1 MAMIDYSEYD
11 DFRAEIRAKAEE
23 ILGPHAAAIDA
34 DDHIPAEVME
44 AVAQA
49 GWWGAAAPEAY
60 GGLGWDTVR
69 YAIMVEETSRVSG
82 SVGVM
87 LAVQGSLI
95 IYPMLKYGN
104 DEQVKEYMPR
114 FASGEVMGCFG
125 LTEPGAGSDAG
136 NTKTTAVLDGDEWVI
151 NGQKCFITNTKRDWP
166 VLCFATVR
174 TDPGKDK
181 GVHGV
186 SSILVPSDAPG
197 FNYGRKENKMGLRG
211 SDTSE
216 IFFEDCRVPQENLLG
231 GLNEGFKLFMVA
243 LDAGRISIG
252 AMALGLGQAA
262 LDLAVAHAETR
273 VQFGKPIGAQ
283 QAIQWKI
290 AEMATK
296 VRAARFLVY
305 SAAALKDAGVPYTK
319 EAAMA
324 KYYASQ
330 VGREAAYDAIQIHG
344 ALGYDKSYPLERI
357 YRDVKL
363 DEIGE
368 GTSEIQKIVI
378 SRNIMDLR
386 KKKK

>member
-1 MAMIDYSEYD
+1 MLDYIEYE
-11 DFRAEIRAKAEE
+11 DFRAEVKAKVDE
-23 ILGPHAAAIDA
+23 IIAPRAAAIDA
-34 DDHIPAEVME
+34 DDHIPKEVMDG
-44 AVAQA
+44 VAKA
-49 GWWGAAAPEAY
+49 GWWGAVAPEEY

-69 YAIMVEETSRVSG
+69 YAIMVEEASRASG

-87 LAVQGSLI
+87 LAVQGSLVA
-95 IYPMLKYGN
+95 YPLQKYGTE
-104 DEQVKEYMPR
+104 EQLKEYMPK
-114 FASGEVMGCFG
+114 FASGEIMGSFG

-166 VLCFATVR
+166 AVDFATVR
-174 TDPGKDK
+174 TDPDKSK
-181 GVHGV
+181 GVRGV
-186 SSILVPSDAPG
+186 SSIIVPADAPG
-197 FNYGRKENKMGLRG
+197 FDYGRKENKMGLRG

-216 IFFEDCRVPQENLLG
+216 IFFENCRVPKENLLG
-231 GLNEGFKLFMVA
+231 ELNGGFKIFMVA

-262 LDLAVAHAETR
+262 LDLAVKHAENR
-273 VQFGKPIGAQ
+273 VQFGKPIGTK

-296 VRAARFLVY
+296 IRAARFLVY
-305 SAAALKDAGVPYTK
+305 SAAALKDAGHPYTK

-344 ALGYDKSYPLERI
+344 GLGYDKSYPLERI

-378 SRNIMDLR
+378 SRNIMQL

>member
-1 MAMIDYSEYD
+1 MLDYIEYE
-11 DFRAEIRAKAEE
+11 DFRAEVRETAEE
-23 ILGPHAAAIDA
+23 GIGPYAAAIDA
-34 DDHIPAEVME
+34 DDHIPKEVME
-44 AVAQA
+44 AVAKA
-49 GWWGAAAPEAY
+49 GWWGALAPEEY

-69 YAIMVEETSRVSG
+69 YAIMVEEVSRVSG
-82 SVGVM
+82 SVGVL

-95 IYPMLKYGN
+95 TYPFMKYGS
-104 DEQVKEYMPR
+104 EQQIKTYMPK
-114 FASGEVMGCFG
+114 FASGEALGSFG

-166 VLCFATVR
+166 VINIATVR
-174 TDPGKDK
+174 TDPDK
-181 GVHGV
+181 SKRVHGV
-186 SSILVPSDAPG
+186 SCIIVPADAPG

-216 IFFEDCRVPQENLLG
+216 IFFEDCRVPKENLLG
-231 GLNEGFKLFMVA
+231 ELNEGFKIFMVA

-262 LDLAVAHAETR
+262 LELAVKHAETR
-273 VQFGKPIGAQ
+273 VQFGKPIGTKQ
-283 QAIQWKI
+283 GIQWKI

-305 SAAALKDAGVPYTK
+305 SAGALKDADLPYTK

-324 KYYASQ
+324 KYYASE
-330 VGREAAYDAIQIHG
+330 VGREVAYDAIQIHG

-378 SRNIMDLR
+378 GRNILSI
-386 KKKK
+386 KKK

>member
-1 MAMIDYSEYD
+1 MLDYSSYD
-11 DFRAEIRAKAEE
+11 EFREEIRAKADE
-23 ILGPHAAAIDA
+23 IVAPHAAAIDA
-34 DDHIPAEVME
+34 EDHIPDGVMK
-44 AVAQA
+44 AVAQE
-49 GWWGAAAPEAY
+49 GWFGATAPEAY
-60 GGLGWDTVR
+60 GGLAWDTVR
-69 YAIMVEETSRVSG
+69 YSIMVEEVSRASG

-95 IYPMLKYGN
+95 VYPLQKYGTP
-104 DEQVKEYMPR
+104 EQVEHYMPG
-114 FASGEVMGCFG
+114 FASGEVLGSFA

-136 NTKTTAVLDGDEWVI
+136 NTKTTAVLDGEEWVI

-166 VLCFATVR
+166 GICFATVR
-174 TDPGKDK
+174 TDPDPSA
-181 GVHGV
+181 GVRGV
-186 SSILVPSDAPG
+186 SSLVVPAETPG
-197 FNYGRKENKMGLRG
+197 FNYGRKENKMGLHG

-216 IFFEDCRVPQENLLG
+216 IFFEDCRVPKDSVLG
-231 GLNEGFKLFMVA
+231 ELNEGFKLFMVA

-252 AMALGLGQAA
+252 AMAVGLGQAA
-262 LDLAVAHAETR
+262 LDLAIKHAETR
-273 VQFGKPIGAQ
+273 HQFGKPLGVQ

-305 SAAALKDAGVPYTK
+305 SAAARKDAGLPYTT

-324 KYYASQ
+324 KYYAAE
-330 VGREAAYDAIQIHG
+330 VGRLVASDAVQIHG
-344 ALGYDKSYPLERI
+344 GLGYDKSYPLERI

-378 SRNIMDLR
+378 GRNLINLKR
-386 KKKK
+386 KT

>member
-1 MAMIDYSEYD
+1 VLDYIEYE
-11 DFRAEIRAKAEE
+11 DFRAEVRAKVDE
-23 ILGPHAAAIDA
+23 IIAPCAAAVDA
-34 DDHIPAEVME
+34 DDFIPDDVMKAVGELGWFGATAPAE
-44 AVAQA
+44 
-49 GWWGAAAPEAY
+49 Y
-60 GGLGWDTVR
+60 GGLGWDTVL
-69 YAIMVEETSRVSG
+69 YAVLVEEVSRASG

-95 IYPMLKYGN
+95 TYPLQKYGTE
-104 DEQVKEYMPR
+104 EQVNEYAPK
-114 FASGEVMGCFG
+114 FASGELLGSFG

-166 VLCFATVR
+166 GVCFATVR
-174 TDPGKDK
+174 TDPDKAK
-181 GVHGV
+181 GVRGV
-186 SSILVPSDAPG
+186 SSIIVPADAPG

-216 IFFEDCRVPQENLLG
+216 IFFEDCRVPKQNLLG
-231 GLNEGFKLFMVA
+231 GLNEGFKLFMAA

-262 LDLAVAHAETR
+262 LDLAVKHAENR
-273 VQFGKPIGAQ
+273 VQFGKPIGAK

-296 VRAARFLVY
+296 IRAARFLVY
-305 SAAALKDAGVPYTK
+305 SAAALKDAGHPYTK

-330 VGREAAYDAIQIHG
+330 VGREVAYDAIQIHG
-344 ALGYDKSYPLERI
+344 GLGYDKSYPLERI

-378 SRNIMDLR
+378 SRNLLQL
-386 KKKK
+386 KKK

>member
-1 MAMIDYSEYD
+1 MLDYIEYE
-11 DFRAEIRAKAEE
+11 DFRAELKAKVDE
-23 ILGPHAAAIDA
+23 IIAPHAAAIDA
-34 DDHIPAEVME
+34 DDHIPQEVMDG
-44 AVAQA
+44 VAKA
-49 GWWGAAAPEAY
+49 GWWGALAPAEY

-69 YAIMVEETSRVSG
+69 YAIMVEEASRASG

-95 IYPMLKYGN
+95 IYPLLKYGTE
-104 DEQVKEYMPR
+104 EQLKEYMPK
-114 FASGEVMGCFG
+114 FVSGEVMGSFG

-136 NTKTTAVLDGDEWVI
+136 NTKTAAVLEGDEWVI

-166 VLCFATVR
+166 AVNFATVR
-174 TDPGKDK
+174 TDPDKSK
-181 GVHGV
+181 GVRGV
-186 SSILVPSDAPG
+186 SSIIVSADAPG

-216 IFFEDCRVPQENLLG
+216 IFFENCRVPKENLLG
-231 GLNEGFKLFMVA
+231 ELNGGFKIFMVA

-252 AMALGLGQAA
+252 AMALGLGQGA
-262 LDLAVAHAETR
+262 LDLAVKHAENR
-273 VQFGKPIGAQ
+273 VQFGKPIGTK

-296 VRAARFLVY
+296 IRAARFLVY
-305 SAAALKDAGVPYTK
+305 SAAALKDAGHPYTK

-344 ALGYDKSYPLERI
+344 GLGYDKSYPLERI

-378 SRNIMDLR
+378 SRNILQL

>member
-1 MAMIDYSEYD
+1 LDYIEYE
-11 DFRAEIRAKAEE
+11 DFRAEVKAKVDE
-23 ILGPHAAAIDA
+23 IIAPHAAAIDA
-34 DDHIPAEVME
+34 DDHIPKEVMDG
-44 AVAQA
+44 VAKI
-49 GWWGAAAPEAY
+49 GWWGAVAPGEY

-69 YAIMVEETSRVSG
+69 YAIMVEEASRASG

-87 LAVQGSLI
+87 LAVQGSLVA
-95 IYPMLKYGN
+95 YPLQKYGTE
-104 DEQVKEYMPR
+104 EQLKEYMPK
-114 FASGEVMGCFG
+114 FASGEIMGSFG

-136 NTKTTAVLDGDEWVI
+136 NTKTTAALEGDEWVI

-166 VLCFATVR
+166 GVCFATVR
-174 TDPGKDK
+174 TDPDKSK
-181 GVHGV
+181 GVRGV
-186 SSILVPSDAPG
+186 SSIIVPADAPG

-216 IFFEDCRVPQENLLG
+216 IFFENCRVPKENLLG
-231 GLNEGFKLFMVA
+231 ELNGGFKIFMVA

-252 AMALGLGQAA
+252 AMALGLGQGA
-262 LDLAVAHAETR
+262 LDLAIKHAENR
-273 VQFGKPIGAQ
+273 VQFGKPIGTK

-296 VRAARFLVY
+296 IRAARFLVY
-305 SAAALKDAGVPYTK
+305 SAAALKDAGHPYTK

-330 VGREAAYDAIQIHG
+330 VGREVAYDAIQIHG
-344 ALGYDKSYPLERI
+344 GLGYDKSFPLERI

-378 SRNIMDLR
+378 SRDLLQL
-386 KKKK
+386 KKK

>member
-1 MAMIDYSEYD
+1 MLDYIEYE
-11 DFRAEIRAKAEE
+11 DFRAEVRAKAEE
-23 ILGPHAAAIDA
+23 ILAPYAAAIDA
-34 DDHIPAEVME
+34 DDYIPKEVMAAVAKAGWFGATAPAE
-44 AVAQA
+44 
-49 GWWGAAAPEAY
+49 Y

-69 YAIMVEETSRVSG
+69 YAIMVEEASRASG
-82 SVGVM
+82 SVGVL

-95 IYPMLKYGN
+95 IYPLLKYGN
-104 DEQVKEYMPR
+104 DEQIKEYMPKL
-114 FASGEVMGCFG
+114 ASCEFLGSFG
-125 LTEPGAGSDAG
+125 LTEPSAGSDAA
-136 NTKTTAVLDGDEWVI
+136 NTKTTAVLEGDEWVI

-166 VLCFATVR
+166 VVNFATVR
-174 TDPGKDK
+174 TDPDK
-181 GVHGV
+181 SKRAHGV
-186 SSILVPSDAPG
+186 SSIIVPADTPG

-216 IFFEDCRVPQENLLG
+216 IFFEDCRVPKENLFG
-231 GLNEGFKLFMVA
+231 GLNEGFKVFMVA

-262 LDLAVAHAETR
+262 LELAIKHAETR
-273 VQFGKPIGAQ
+273 VQFGKPIGTK

-305 SAAALKDAGVPYTK
+305 SAGALKDADLPYTK

-330 VGREAAYDAIQIHG
+330 VGREVAYDAIQIHG

-368 GTSEIQKIVI
+368 GTSEIQKVVI
-378 SRNIMDLR
+378 GRNILQL
-386 KKKK
+386 KKK

>member
-1 MAMIDYSEYD
+1 MLDYSTYD
-11 DFRAEIRAKAEE
+11 DFRAEVRAKADEAVA
-23 ILGPHAAAIDA
+23 PHAAAVDA
-34 DDHIPAEVME
+34 EDHIPDDVMKN
-44 AVAQA
+44 VARE
-49 GWWGAAAPEAY
+49 GWFGATVPAAY
-60 GGLGWDTVR
+60 GGLEWDTVR
-69 YAIMVEETSRVSG
+69 YALMVEEVSRASG

-95 IYPMLKYGN
+95 AYTMLKYGS
-104 DEQVKEYMPR
+104 DEQKKEYLPR
-114 FASGEVMGCFG
+114 FASGELLGSFG
-125 LTEPGAGSDAG
+125 LTEPNAGSDAG
-136 NTKTTAVLDGDEWVI
+136 NTKTTAVLDGDEWAI

-166 VLCFATVR
+166 CVCLATVR
-174 TDPGKDK
+174 TDPDKSK

-186 SSILVPSDAPG
+186 SSIIVPADAPG

-216 IFFEDCRVPQENLLG
+216 IFFEDCRVPKENLLG
-231 GLNEGFKLFMVA
+231 EFNGGFKVFMVA

-252 AMALGLGQAA
+252 AMAVGLAQAA
-262 LDLAVAHAETR
+262 LDLAVRHAETR

-305 SAAALKDAGVPYTK
+305 SAAARKDAGLPYTT

-324 KYYASQ
+324 KFYAAQ
-330 VGREAAYDAIQIHG
+330 VGREVASDAIQVHG
-344 ALGYDKSYPLERI
+344 GRGYDKAYPLERI

-368 GTSEIQKIVI
+368 GTSEIQKVVI
-378 SRNIMDLR
+378 SRNLIQLKR
-386 KKKK
+386 K

>member
-1 MAMIDYSEYD
+1 MIDYSEYD

-23 ILGPHAAAIDA
+23 ILGPYAAAIDA

-49 GWWGAAAPEAY
+49 GWWGAAAPEEY

-95 IYPMLKYGN
+95 NYPMLKYGN
-104 DEQVKEYMPR
+104 DEQIREYMPR

-136 NTKTTAVLDGDEWVI
+136 NTKTTAVPDGDEWVI

-174 TDPGKDK
+174 TDPDK
-181 GVHGV
+181 GKGVYGV

-216 IFFEDCRVPQENLLG
+216 IFFEDCRVPKENLLG

-252 AMALGLGQAA
+252 AMAVGLGQAA
-262 LDLAVAHAETR
+262 LDLAVEHAETR

-330 VGREAAYDAIQIHG
+330 VGREVAYDAIQIHG

-378 SRNIMDLR
+378 SRNIMDL
-386 KKKK
+386 KKKKK

>member
-1 MAMIDYSEYD
+1 MLDYIEYE
-11 DFRAEIRAKAEE
+11 DFRAEVKAKVDE
-23 ILGPHAAAIDA
+23 IVAPHAAAIDA
-34 DDHIPAEVME
+34 DDHIPDEVMKAIGE
-44 AVAQA
+44 V
-49 GWWGAAAPEAY
+49 GWFGALAPAEY

-69 YAIMVEETSRVSG
+69 YAIMVEEVSRASG
-82 SVGVM
+82 SAGVM
-87 LAVQGSLI
+87 LAVQGSLVT
-95 IYPMLKYGN
+95 YPLQKYGTE
-104 DEQVKEYMPR
+104 EQIKEYMPK
-114 FASGEVMGCFG
+114 FASGEVMGSFG

-166 VLCFATVR
+166 VVCFATVR
-174 TDPGKDK
+174 TDPDKSK
-181 GVHGV
+181 GVYGV
-186 SSILVPSDAPG
+186 SSIIVPVDAPG

-216 IFFEDCRVPQENLLG
+216 IFFEDCRVPQKNLLG
-231 GLNEGFKLFMVA
+231 EVNEGFKIFMVA

-252 AMALGLGQAA
+252 AMALGLGQGAF
-262 LDLAVAHAETR
+262 DLAVKHAENR
-273 VQFGKPIGAQ
+273 VQFGKPIGTK

-305 SAAALKDAGVPYTK
+305 SAAALKDAGLPYTK

-330 VGREAAYDAIQIHG
+330 VGREAAYDAIQVHG

-378 SRNIMDLR
+378 SRNILQL

>member
-1 MAMIDYSEYD
+1 MLDYIEYE
-11 DFRAEIRAKAEE
+11 DFRAEVRAKAEE
-23 ILGPHAAAIDA
+23 ILSPHAAAIDA
-34 DDHIPAEVME
+34 DDHIPKEVMD
-44 AVAQA
+44 AVAEA
-49 GWWGAAAPEAY
+49 GWWGALAPPEY
-60 GGLGWDTVR
+60 GGLGWDTVK
-69 YAIMVEETSRVSG
+69 YALMVEEASRASG

-95 IYPMLKYGN
+95 IYPLQKYGT
-104 DEQVKEYMPR
+104 DEQIKEYMPK
-114 FASGEVMGCFG
+114 FAAGEVMGSFG

-166 VLCFATVR
+166 ALNFATVR
-174 TDPGKDK
+174 TDPDKAK

-186 SSILVPSDAPG
+186 SSLIVAADAPG

-216 IFFEDCRVPQENLLG
+216 IFFEDCRVPKENLLG
-231 GLNEGFKLFMVA
+231 ELNGGFKIFMVA

-252 AMALGLGQAA
+252 AMAVGLGQAA
-262 LDLAVAHAETR
+262 LDLAVKHAETR
-273 VQFGKPIGAQ
+273 VQFGKPIGTK
-283 QAIQWKI
+283 QAVQWKI

-296 VRAARFLVY
+296 IRAARFLVY
-305 SAAALKDAGVPYTK
+305 SAAALKDAGHPYTK

-330 VGREAAYDAIQIHG
+330 VGREVAYDAVQIHG

-378 SRNIMDLR
+378 SRNIIRL
-386 KKKK
+386 KKK

>member
-1 MAMIDYSEYD
+1 MLDYIEYE
-11 DFRAEIRAKAEE
+11 DFRAEVRAKVDE
-23 ILGPHAAAIDA
+23 IVAPHAAAVDA
-34 DDHIPAEVME
+34 DDHIPNDVMKAVGELGWFGATAPAE
-44 AVAQA
+44 
-49 GWWGAAAPEAY
+49 Y

-69 YAIMVEETSRVSG
+69 YAVLVEEVSRASG
-82 SVGVM
+82 SVGVL

-95 IYPMLKYGN
+95 TYPLQKYGTE
-104 DEQVKEYMPR
+104 EQINEYMPK
-114 FASGEVMGCFG
+114 FASGELLGSFG

-166 VLCFATVR
+166 CVCFATVR
-174 TDPGKDK
+174 TDPDKSK
-181 GVHGV
+181 GVRGV
-186 SSILVPSDAPG
+186 SSIIVPPDAPG

-216 IFFEDCRVPQENLLG
+216 IFFENCRVPKQNLLG
-231 GLNEGFKLFMVA
+231 ELNEGFKLFMVA

-262 LDLAVAHAETR
+262 LDLAVKHAETR
-273 VQFGKPIGAQ
+273 VQFGKPIGTK

-296 VRAARFLVY
+296 IRAARFLVY
-305 SAAALKDAGVPYTK
+305 SAGALKDADLPYTT

-324 KYYASQ
+324 KYYAAQ
-330 VGREAAYDAIQIHG
+330 VGREVAYDAIQVHG
-344 ALGYDKSYPLERI
+344 GLGYDKSYPLERI

-378 SRNIMDLR
+378 SRNILQL
-386 KKKK
+386 KKK

>member
-1 MAMIDYSEYD
+1 MLDYIEYE
-11 DFRAEIRAKAEE
+11 DFRAEVRAKAGEVVA
-23 ILGPHAAAIDA
+23 PYAAAIDA
-34 DDHIPAEVME
+34 DDHIPDEVMKE
-44 AVAQA
+44 VAKA
-49 GWWGAAAPEAY
+49 GWFGATAPAEY

-69 YAIMVEETSRVSG
+69 YVIMVEEVSRASG

-95 IYPMLKYGN
+95 IFPLLEYGN
-104 DEQVKEYMPR
+104 DAQIKTYLPKL
-114 FASGEVMGCFG
+114 ASGELVGSFG
-125 LTEPGAGSDAG
+125 LTEPSAGSDAG
-136 NTKTTAVLDGDEWVI
+136 NTKTAAALDGDEWVI

-166 VLCFATVR
+166 VVCVVTVR
-174 TDPGKDK
+174 TDPDK
-181 GVHGV
+181 SKGARGV
-186 SSILVPSDAPG
+186 SSIIVPADAPG

-216 IFFEDCRVPQENLLG
+216 IFFEDCRVPKGNLLG
-231 GLNEGFKLFMVA
+231 EVNGGFKIFMVA

-252 AMALGLGQAA
+252 AMAVGLGQAA
-262 LDLAVAHAETR
+262 LELAIKHAETR
-273 VQFGKPIGAQ
+273 VQFGKPIGTK

-305 SAAALKDAGVPYTK
+305 SAGALKDAGHPYTK

-330 VGREAAYDAIQIHG
+330 VGREVAYDAVQIHG

-368 GTSEIQKIVI
+368 GTSEIQKVVI
-378 SRNIMDLR
+378 SRDILQI
-386 KKKK
+386 KKK

>member
-1 MAMIDYSEYD
+1 MLDYIEYE
-11 DFRAEIRAKAEE
+11 DFRAELKAKVDE
-23 ILGPHAAAIDA
+23 IIAPHAAAIDA
-34 DDHIPAEVME
+34 DDHIPQEVMD
-44 AVAQA
+44 AVAKA
-49 GWWGAAAPEAY
+49 GWWGALAPAEY

-69 YAIMVEETSRVSG
+69 YAIMVEEASRASG

-95 IYPMLKYGN
+95 IYPLLKYGTE
-104 DEQVKEYMPR
+104 EQLKEYMPR
-114 FASGEVMGCFG
+114 FVSGEVMGSFG

-136 NTKTTAVLDGDEWVI
+136 NTKTAAVLEGDEWVI

-166 VLCFATVR
+166 AVNFATVR
-174 TDPGKDK
+174 TDPDKSK
-181 GVHGV
+181 GVRGV
-186 SSILVPSDAPG
+186 SSIIVSADAPG

-216 IFFEDCRVPQENLLG
+216 IFFENCRVPKENLLG
-231 GLNEGFKLFMVA
+231 ELNGGFKIFMVA

-252 AMALGLGQAA
+252 AMALGLGQGA
-262 LDLAVAHAETR
+262 LDLAVKHAENR
-273 VQFGKPIGAQ
+273 VQFGKPIGTK

-296 VRAARFLVY
+296 IRAARFLVY
-305 SAAALKDAGVPYTK
+305 SAAALKDAGHPYTK

-344 ALGYDKSYPLERI
+344 GLGYDKSYPLERI

-378 SRNIMDLR
+378 SRNILQL

>member
-1 MAMIDYSEYD
+1 VLDYIAYE
-11 DFRAEIRAKAEE
+11 DFRAEVRAKIDE
-23 ILGPHAAAIDA
+23 IIAPYAAAVDA
-34 DDHIPAEVME
+34 DDHIPDGVMKAVGELGWFGATAPAE
-44 AVAQA
+44 
-49 GWWGAAAPEAY
+49 Y

-69 YAIMVEETSRVSG
+69 YAVMVEEVSRASG

-95 IYPMLKYGN
+95 TYPLQKYGTEKQIN
-104 DEQVKEYMPR
+104 EYMPK
-114 FASGEVMGCFG
+114 FASGELLGSFG

-166 VLCFATVR
+166 GVCFATVR
-174 TDPGKDK
+174 TDPDKSK
-181 GVHGV
+181 GVRGV
-186 SSILVPSDAPG
+186 SSVIVPADAPG

-216 IFFEDCRVPQENLLG
+216 IFFEDCRVPKQNLLG
-231 GLNEGFKLFMVA
+231 ELNEGFKLFMVA

-252 AMALGLGQAA
+252 AMAVGLGQAA
-262 LDLAVAHAETR
+262 LDLAIKHAETR
-273 VQFGKPIGAQ
+273 VQFGKPIGTK
-283 QAIQWKI
+283 QAIQFKI

-305 SAAALKDAGVPYTK
+305 SAGALKDADLPYTK

-330 VGREAAYDAIQIHG
+330 VGREVAYDAVQIHG
-344 ALGYDKSYPLERI
+344 GLGYDKSYPLERI

-363 DEIGE
+363 GEIGE

-378 SRNIMDLR
+378 SRNLLQLT
-386 KKKK
+386 KK

>member
-1 MAMIDYSEYD
+1 MLDYIEYE
-11 DFRAEIRAKAEE
+11 DFRAEVKAKVDE
-23 ILGPHAAAIDA
+23 IIAPRAAAIDA
-34 DDHIPAEVME
+34 DDHIPKEVMDG
-44 AVAQA
+44 VAKA
-49 GWWGAAAPEAY
+49 GWWGAVAPEEY

-69 YAIMVEETSRVSG
+69 YAIMVEEASRASG

-87 LAVQGSLI
+87 LAVQGSLVA
-95 IYPMLKYGN
+95 YPLQKYGTE
-104 DEQVKEYMPR
+104 EQLKEYMPK
-114 FASGEVMGCFG
+114 FASGEIMGSFG

-166 VLCFATVR
+166 AVDFATVR
-174 TDPGKDK
+174 TDPDKSK
-181 GVHGV
+181 GVYGV
-186 SSILVPSDAPG
+186 SSIIVPADAPG

-216 IFFEDCRVPQENLLG
+216 IFFENCRVPKENLLG
-231 GLNEGFKLFMVA
+231 ELNGGFKIFMVA

-262 LDLAVAHAETR
+262 LDLAVKHAENR
-273 VQFGKPIGAQ
+273 VQFGKPIGTK

-296 VRAARFLVY
+296 IRAARFLVY
-305 SAAALKDAGVPYTK
+305 SAAALKDAGHPYTK

-330 VGREAAYDAIQIHG
+330 VGREAAYDAVQIHG
-344 ALGYDKSYPLERI
+344 GLGYDKSYPLERI

-378 SRNIMDLR
+378 SRNIMQL

>member
-1 MAMIDYSEYD
+1 MLDYIEYE
-11 DFRAEIRAKAEE
+11 DFRAEVRAKADE
-23 ILGPHAAAIDA
+23 IVAPCAAAIDA
-34 DDHIPAEVME
+34 DDVIPDKVMKDVGETGWFGATAPAE
-44 AVAQA
+44 
-49 GWWGAAAPEAY
+49 Y

-69 YAIMVEETSRVSG
+69 YVIMVEEVSRASG

-87 LAVQGSLI
+87 LAVQGSLV
-95 IYPMLKYGN
+95 IYPFLEYGSEEQIEKYLPG
-104 DEQVKEYMPR
+104 
-114 FASGEVMGCFG
+114 FASGETVGAFG
-125 LTEPGAGSDAG
+125 LTEPAAGSDAG
-136 NTKTTAVLDGDEWVI
+136 NTQTTAVLDGDEWVI

-166 VLCFATVR
+166 VVCIVTVR
-174 TDPGKDK
+174 TDPDK
-181 GVHGV
+181 SKGARGV
-186 SSILVPSDAPG
+186 SSIIVPADAPG

-216 IFFEDCRVPQENLLG
+216 IFFEDCRVPKDNLLG

-243 LDAGRISIG
+243 LDAGRVSIG
-252 AMALGLGQAA
+252 AMAVGLGQAA
-262 LDLAVAHAETR
+262 LELAIKHAETR
-273 VQFGKPIGAQ
+273 VQFGKPIGTK

-305 SAAALKDAGVPYTK
+305 SAAALKDAGHPYTK

-324 KYYASQ
+324 KYYAGQ
-330 VGREAAYDAIQIHG
+330 VGREVAYDAIQIHG

-368 GTSEIQKIVI
+368 GTSEIQKLVI
-378 SRNIMDLR
+378 SRNILQL
-386 KKKK
+386 KKK

>member
-1 MAMIDYSEYD
+1 MLDYIEYE
-11 DFRAEIRAKAEE
+11 DFRAELKAKVDE
-23 ILGPHAAAIDA
+23 IIAPHAAAIDA
-34 DDHIPAEVME
+34 DDHIPNEVMD
-44 AVAQA
+44 AVAKT
-49 GWWGAAAPEAY
+49 GWWGALAPAEY

-69 YAIMVEETSRVSG
+69 YAIMVEEASRASG

-95 IYPMLKYGN
+95 IYPLLKYGTE
-104 DEQVKEYMPR
+104 EQLKEYMPR
-114 FASGEVMGCFG
+114 FVSGEVMGSFG

-136 NTKTTAVLDGDEWVI
+136 NTKTAAVLEGDEWVI

-166 VLCFATVR
+166 AVNFATVR
-174 TDPGKDK
+174 TDPDKSK
-181 GVHGV
+181 GVRGV
-186 SSILVPSDAPG
+186 SSIIVSADAPG

-216 IFFEDCRVPQENLLG
+216 IFFENCRVPKENLLG
-231 GLNEGFKLFMVA
+231 ELNGGFKIFMVA

-252 AMALGLGQAA
+252 AMALGLGQGA
-262 LDLAVAHAETR
+262 LDLAIKHAENR
-273 VQFGKPIGAQ
+273 VQFGKPIGTK

-296 VRAARFLVY
+296 IRAARFLVY
-305 SAAALKDAGVPYTK
+305 SAAALKDAGHPYTK

-344 ALGYDKSYPLERI
+344 GLGYDKSYPLERI

-378 SRNIMDLR
+378 SRNILQL

>member
-1 MAMIDYSEYD
+1 MLDYIEYE
-11 DFRAEIRAKAEE
+11 DFRAGVRAKAEE
-23 ILGPHAAAIDA
+23 IVAPYAAAIDA
-34 DDHIPAEVME
+34 DDHIPDDVMKAVGKTGWFGATAPAE
-44 AVAQA
+44 
-49 GWWGAAAPEAY
+49 Y

-69 YAIMVEETSRVSG
+69 YVIMVEEASRASG

-95 IYPMLKYGN
+95 IYPLLKYGN
-104 DEQVKEYMPR
+104 DEQLRTYLPK
-114 FASGEVMGCFG
+114 FASGELVGSFG

-136 NTKTTAVLDGDEWVI
+136 NTQTAAALDGDEWVI

-166 VLCFATVR
+166 VVCFATVR
-174 TDPGKDK
+174 TDPDKSK
-181 GVHGV
+181 GVRGV
-186 SSILVPSDAPG
+186 SSIIVPADAPG

-216 IFFEDCRVPQENLLG
+216 IFFENCRVPKENLLG
-231 GLNEGFKLFMVA
+231 ELNEGFKLFMVA

-252 AMALGLGQAA
+252 AMAVGLGQAA
-262 LDLAVAHAETR
+262 LELAIKHAETR

-305 SAAALKDAGVPYTK
+305 SAAALKDAGKPYTT

-330 VGREAAYDAIQIHG
+330 IGREVAYDAIQVHG

-378 SRNIMDLR
+378 SRNILQL
-386 KKKK
+386 KKK

>member
-1 MAMIDYSEYD
+1 VLDYIEYE
-11 DFRAEIRAKAEE
+11 DFRAEVKAKVDE
-23 ILGPHAAAIDA
+23 IIAPHAAAIDA
-34 DDHIPAEVME
+34 DDHIPKEVMDG
-44 AVAQA
+44 VANI
-49 GWWGAAAPEAY
+49 GWWGAVAPGEY

-69 YAIMVEETSRVSG
+69 YAIMVEEASRASG

-87 LAVQGSLI
+87 LAVQGSLVA
-95 IYPMLKYGN
+95 YPLQKYGTE
-104 DEQVKEYMPR
+104 EQLKEYMPK
-114 FASGEVMGCFG
+114 FASGEIMGSFG

-136 NTKTTAVLDGDEWVI
+136 NTKTTAALEGDEWVI

-166 VLCFATVR
+166 GVCFATVR
-174 TDPGKDK
+174 TDPDKSK
-181 GVHGV
+181 GVRGV
-186 SSILVPSDAPG
+186 SSIIVPADAPG

-216 IFFEDCRVPQENLLG
+216 IFFENCRVPKENLLG
-231 GLNEGFKLFMVA
+231 ELNGGFKIFMVA

-252 AMALGLGQAA
+252 AMALGLGQGA
-262 LDLAVAHAETR
+262 LDLAIKHAENR
-273 VQFGKPIGAQ
+273 VQFGKPIGTK

-296 VRAARFLVY
+296 IRAARFLVY
-305 SAAALKDAGVPYTK
+305 SAAALKDAGHPYTK

-330 VGREAAYDAIQIHG
+330 VGREVAYDAIQIHG
-344 ALGYDKSYPLERI
+344 GLGYDKSFPLERI

-378 SRNIMDLR
+378 SRDLLQL
-386 KKKK
+386 KKK

>member
-1 MAMIDYSEYD
+1 MLDYIEYE
-11 DFRAEIRAKAEE
+11 DFRAEVRAKAGE
-23 ILGPHAAAIDA
+23 IVAPYAAAIDA
-34 DDHIPAEVME
+34 DDHIPDEVMKE
-44 AVAQA
+44 VGKA
-49 GWWGAAAPEAY
+49 GWFGATAPAEY

-69 YAIMVEETSRVSG
+69 YAIMVEEVSRASG
-82 SVGVM
+82 SAGVM

-95 IYPMLKYGN
+95 IYPFLKYGN
-104 DEQVKEYMPR
+104 EAQVKEYLPK
-114 FASGEVMGCFG
+114 FASGETVGAFG
-125 LTEPGAGSDAG
+125 LTEPAAGSDAG

-166 VLCFATVR
+166 VVCIATIR
-174 TDPGKDK
+174 TDPDRSK
-181 GVHGV
+181 GARGV
-186 SSILVPSDAPG
+186 SSIIVPADAPG

-216 IFFEDCRVPQENLLG
+216 IFFEDCRVPKENLLG

-262 LDLAVAHAETR
+262 LELAIKHAETR
-273 VQFGKPIGAQ
+273 VQFGKPIGTK

-305 SAAALKDAGVPYTK
+305 SAAALKDAGHPYTK

-344 ALGYDKSYPLERI
+344 GLGYDKSYPLERI

-368 GTSEIQKIVI
+368 GTSEIQKVVI
-378 SRNIMDLR
+378 SRDILQL
-386 KKKK
+386 KKK

>member
-1 MAMIDYSEYD
+1 MLDYIEYE
-11 DFRAEIRAKAEE
+11 DFRAEIKAKVDEVIA
-23 ILGPHAAAIDA
+23 PHAAAIDA
-34 DDHIPAEVME
+34 DDHIPNEVMDG
-44 AVAQA
+44 VAKA
-49 GWWGAAAPEAY
+49 GWWGALAPEEY

-69 YAIMVEETSRVSG
+69 YAIMVEEASRASG

-87 LAVQGSLI
+87 LAVQGSLV
-95 IYPMLKYGN
+95 IYPMLKYGT
-104 DEQVKEYMPR
+104 DEQKKEYIPR
-114 FASGEVMGCFG
+114 FASGEIMGSFG

-136 NTKTTAVLDGDEWVI
+136 NTKTTAVLEGDEWVI

-166 VLCFATVR
+166 VVNFATVR
-174 TDPGKDK
+174 TDPDKAK

-186 SSILVPSDAPG
+186 SSIIVSGDAPG

-216 IFFEDCRVPQENLLG
+216 IFFENCRVPKENLLG
-231 GLNEGFKLFMVA
+231 EFNGGFKIFMVA

-252 AMALGLGQAA
+252 AMALGLGQGA
-262 LDLAVAHAETR
+262 LDLAITHAENR
-273 VQFGKPIGAQ
+273 VQFGKPIGTK

-305 SAAALKDAGVPYTK
+305 SAAALKDAGLPYSK

-330 VGREAAYDAIQIHG
+330 VGREVAYDAIQIHG
-344 ALGYDKSYPLERI
+344 GLGYDKSYPLERI

-368 GTSEIQKIVI
+368 GTSEVQKIVI
-378 SRNIMDLR
+378 SRNILQL

>member
-1 MAMIDYSEYD
+1 MLDYIAYE
-11 DFRAEIRAKAEE
+11 DFRAEVRAKAEE
-23 ILGPHAAAIDA
+23 ILAPYAAAIDA
-34 DDHIPAEVME
+34 DDHIPKEVMDKIGE
-44 AVAQA
+44 AGWFGAVAPA
-49 GWWGAAAPEAY
+49 EY

-69 YAIMVEETSRVSG
+69 YAIMVEEVSRASG

-87 LAVQGSLI
+87 LAVQGSLVT
-95 IYPMLKYGN
+95 YPLQKYGTK
-104 DEQVKEYMPR
+104 EQIKEYMPG
-114 FASGEVMGCFG
+114 FASGELMGSFG

-166 VLCFATVR
+166 VVNFATVR
-174 TDPGKDK
+174 TDSDKSK
-181 GVHGV
+181 GVYGV
-186 SSILVPSDAPG
+186 SSIIVPADAPG

-216 IFFEDCRVPQENLLG
+216 IFFEDCRVPKENLLG
-231 GLNEGFKLFMVA
+231 ELNEGFKLFMVA

-262 LDLAVAHAETR
+262 LELAVKHAETR
-273 VQFGKPIGAQ
+273 VQFGKPIGTK

-296 VRAARFLVY
+296 IRAARFLVY
-305 SAAALKDAGVPYTK
+305 SAGALKDADLPYTT

-324 KYYASQ
+324 KYYASE
-330 VGREAAYDAIQIHG
+330 VGREVAYDAIQIHG
-344 ALGYDKSYPLERI
+344 GLGYDKSYPLERI

-363 DEIGE
+363 AEIGE
-368 GTSEIQKIVI
+368 GTSEIQKLVI
-378 SRNIMDLR
+378 SRNILNI
-386 KKKK
+386 KKKKKK

>member
-1 MAMIDYSEYD
+1 MLDYIEYE
-11 DFRAEIRAKAEE
+11 DFRAGLRAKAEE

-34 DDHIPAEVME
+34 ADHVPKEVMD
-44 AVAQA
+44 AVARA
-49 GWWGAAAPEAY
+49 GWWGALAPVEY

-69 YAIMVEETSRVSG
+69 YAIMVEEASRVSG

-95 IYPMLKYGN
+95 TYPLLKYGN
-104 DEQVKEYMPR
+104 EEQIKEYMPR
-114 FASGEVMGCFG
+114 FASGEVMGSFG

-136 NTKTTAVLDGDEWVI
+136 NTKTTATLDGDEWVI

-166 VLCFATVR
+166 VVNFATVR
-174 TDPGKDK
+174 TDPDKAK

-186 SSILVPSDAPG
+186 SSIIVPGDAPG

-216 IFFEDCRVPQENLLG
+216 IFFESCRVPKENLLG
-231 GLNEGFKLFMVA
+231 ELNGGFKIFMVA

-252 AMALGLGQAA
+252 AMAVGLGQAA
-262 LDLAVAHAETR
+262 LDLAVKHAETR
-273 VQFGKPIGAQ
+273 VQFGKPIGTK
-283 QAIQWKI
+283 QAIQWKV

-305 SAAALKDAGVPYTK
+305 SAAALKDAGFPYTK

-330 VGREAAYDAIQIHG
+330 VGREAAYDAIQVHG
-344 ALGYDKSYPLERI
+344 GLGYDKSYPLERI

-378 SRNIMDLR
+378 GRNVLQL
-386 KKKK
+386 KKS

>member
-1 MAMIDYSEYD
+1 
-11 DFRAEIRAKAEE
+11 
-23 ILGPHAAAIDA
+23 
-34 DDHIPAEVME
+34 
-44 AVAQA
+44 
-49 GWWGAAAPEAY
+49 
-60 GGLGWDTVR
+60 
-69 YAIMVEETSRVSG
+69 MVEEASRASG

-87 LAVQGSLI
+87 LAVQGSLVA
-95 IYPMLKYGN
+95 YPLQKYGTE
-104 DEQVKEYMPR
+104 EQLKEYMPK
-114 FASGEVMGCFG
+114 FASGEIMGSFG

-136 NTKTTAVLDGDEWVI
+136 NTKTTAALEGDEWVI

-166 VLCFATVR
+166 GVCFATVR
-174 TDPGKDK
+174 TDPDKSK
-181 GVHGV
+181 GVRGV
-186 SSILVPSDAPG
+186 SSIIVPADAPG

-216 IFFEDCRVPQENLLG
+216 IFFENCRVPKENLLG
-231 GLNEGFKLFMVA
+231 ELNGGFKIFMVA

-252 AMALGLGQAA
+252 AMALGLGQGA
-262 LDLAVAHAETR
+262 LDLAIKHAENR
-273 VQFGKPIGAQ
+273 VQFGKPIGTK

-296 VRAARFLVY
+296 IRAARFLVY
-305 SAAALKDAGVPYTK
+305 SAAALKDAGHPYTK

-330 VGREAAYDAIQIHG
+330 VGREVAYDAIQIHG
-344 ALGYDKSYPLERI
+344 GLGYDKSFPLERI

-378 SRNIMDLR
+378 SRDLLQL
-386 KKKK
+386 KKK

>member
-1 MAMIDYSEYD
+1 MLDYIEYE
-11 DFRAEIRAKAEE
+11 DFRAELKAKVDE
-23 ILGPHAAAIDA
+23 IIAPHAAAIDA
-34 DDHIPAEVME
+34 DDHIPNEVMD
-44 AVAQA
+44 AVAKT
-49 GWWGAAAPEAY
+49 GWWGALAPAEY

-69 YAIMVEETSRVSG
+69 YAIMVEEASRASG

-95 IYPMLKYGN
+95 IYPLLKYGTE
-104 DEQVKEYMPR
+104 EQLKEYMPR
-114 FASGEVMGCFG
+114 FVSGEVMGSFG

-136 NTKTTAVLDGDEWVI
+136 NTKTAAVLEGDEWVI

-166 VLCFATVR
+166 AVNFATVR
-174 TDPGKDK
+174 TDPDKSK
-181 GVHGV
+181 GVRGV
-186 SSILVPSDAPG
+186 SSIIVSADAPG

-216 IFFEDCRVPQENLLG
+216 IFFENCRVPKENLLG
-231 GLNEGFKLFMVA
+231 ELNGGFKIFMVA

-252 AMALGLGQAA
+252 AMALGLGQGA
-262 LDLAVAHAETR
+262 LDLAVKHAENR
-273 VQFGKPIGAQ
+273 VQFGKPIGTK

-296 VRAARFLVY
+296 IRAARFLVY
-305 SAAALKDAGVPYTK
+305 SAAALKDAGLPYTK

-330 VGREAAYDAIQIHG
+330 VGRETAYDAVQIHG

-378 SRNIMDLR
+378 SRNILQL

>member
-1 MAMIDYSEYD
+1 MLDYIEYE
-11 DFRAEIRAKAEE
+11 DFRAELKAKVDE
-23 ILGPHAAAIDA
+23 IIAPHAAAIDA
-34 DDHIPAEVME
+34 DDHIPNEVMD
-44 AVAQA
+44 AVAKT
-49 GWWGAAAPEAY
+49 GWWGALAPAEY

-69 YAIMVEETSRVSG
+69 YAIMVEEASRASG

-87 LAVQGSLI
+87 LAVQGSLVA
-95 IYPMLKYGN
+95 YPLQKYGTE
-104 DEQVKEYMPR
+104 EQLKEYMPR
-114 FASGEVMGCFG
+114 FASGEIMGSFG

-136 NTKTTAVLDGDEWVI
+136 NTKTTAVLEGDEWVI

-166 VLCFATVR
+166 GVCFATVR
-174 TDPGKDK
+174 TDPDKSK

-186 SSILVPSDAPG
+186 SSIIVSADAPG

-216 IFFEDCRVPQENLLG
+216 IFFENCRVPKENLLG
-231 GLNEGFKLFMVA
+231 ELNGGFKIFMVA

-252 AMALGLGQAA
+252 AMALGLGQGA
-262 LDLAVAHAETR
+262 LDLAVKHAENR
-273 VQFGKPIGAQ
+273 VQFGKPIGTK

-296 VRAARFLVY
+296 IRAARFLVY
-305 SAAALKDAGVPYTK
+305 SAAALKDAGHPYTK

-344 ALGYDKSYPLERI
+344 GLGYDKSYPLERI

-378 SRNIMDLR
+378 SRNLLQL
-386 KKKK
+386 KKK

>member
-1 MAMIDYSEYD
+1 MLDYIEYE
-11 DFRAEIRAKAEE
+11 DFRAELRAKAEE
-23 ILGPHAAAIDA
+23 ILSPHAAAIDA
-34 DDHIPAEVME
+34 DDHIPKEVMD
-44 AVAQA
+44 AVAEA
-49 GWWGAAAPEAY
+49 GWWGALAPAEY

-69 YAIMVEETSRVSG
+69 YAIMVEEASRASG
-82 SVGVM
+82 SLGVM

-95 IYPMLKYGN
+95 TYPLMKYGS
-104 DEQVKEYMPR
+104 DEQIKEYMPK
-114 FASGEVMGCFG
+114 FAAGEVMGSFG
-125 LTEPGAGSDAG
+125 LTEPSAGSDAG

-166 VLCFATVR
+166 TVNFATVR
-174 TDPGKDK
+174 TDPDK
-181 GVHGV
+181 SKGAHGV
-186 SSILVPSDAPG
+186 SSLIVPADAPG
-197 FNYGRKENKMGLRG
+197 FDYGRKENKMGLRG

-216 IFFEDCRVPQENLLG
+216 IFFEDCRVPKENLLG
-231 GLNEGFKLFMVA
+231 ELNGGFKIFMVA

-252 AMALGLGQAA
+252 AMAVGLAQAA
-262 LDLAVAHAETR
+262 LELAVGHAETR
-273 VQFGKPIGAQ
+273 VQFGKPIGAK
-283 QAIQWKI
+283 QAVQWKI

-305 SAAALKDAGVPYTK
+305 SAAALKDAGLPYTK

-330 VGREAAYDAIQIHG
+330 VGREVAYDAVQIHG
-344 ALGYDKSYPLERI
+344 ARGYDKSYPLERI

-378 SRNIMDLR
+378 SRNILQL
-386 KKKK
+386 KKK

>member
-1 MAMIDYSEYD
+1 
-11 DFRAEIRAKAEE
+11 
-23 ILGPHAAAIDA
+23 
-34 DDHIPAEVME
+34 
-44 AVAQA
+44 
-49 GWWGAAAPEAY
+49 
-60 GGLGWDTVR
+60 
-69 YAIMVEETSRVSG
+69 
-82 SVGVM
+82 M
-87 LAVQGSLI
+87 LAVQGSLVA
-95 IYPMLKYGN
+95 YPLQKYGTE
-104 DEQVKEYMPR
+104 EQLKEYMPK
-114 FASGEVMGCFG
+114 FASGEIMGSFG

-166 VLCFATVR
+166 AVDFATVR
-174 TDPGKDK
+174 TDPDKSK
-181 GVHGV
+181 GVYGV
-186 SSILVPSDAPG
+186 SSIIVPADAPG

-216 IFFEDCRVPQENLLG
+216 IFFENCRVPKENLLG
-231 GLNEGFKLFMVA
+231 ELNGGFKIFMVA

-262 LDLAVAHAETR
+262 LDLAVKHAENR
-273 VQFGKPIGAQ
+273 VQFGKPIGTK

-296 VRAARFLVY
+296 IRAARFLVY
-305 SAAALKDAGVPYTK
+305 SAAALKDAGHPYTK

-344 ALGYDKSYPLERI
+344 GLGYDKSYPLERI

-378 SRNIMDLR
+378 SRNIMQL

>member
-1 MAMIDYSEYD
+1 MLDYIEYE
-11 DFRAEIRAKAEE
+11 DFRAEVKAKVDE
-23 ILGPHAAAIDA
+23 IIAPRAAAIDA
-34 DDHIPAEVME
+34 DDHIPKEVMDG
-44 AVAQA
+44 VAKA
-49 GWWGAAAPEAY
+49 GWWGAVASEEY

-69 YAIMVEETSRVSG
+69 YAIMVEEASRASG

-87 LAVQGSLI
+87 LAVQGSLVA
-95 IYPMLKYGN
+95 YPLQKYGTE
-104 DEQVKEYMPR
+104 EQLKEYMPK
-114 FASGEVMGCFG
+114 FASGEIMGSFG

-166 VLCFATVR
+166 AVDFATVR
-174 TDPGKDK
+174 TDPDKSK
-181 GVHGV
+181 GVRGV
-186 SSILVPSDAPG
+186 SSIIVPADAPG
-197 FNYGRKENKMGLRG
+197 FDYGRKENKMGLRG

-216 IFFEDCRVPQENLLG
+216 IFFENCRVPKENLLG
-231 GLNEGFKLFMVA
+231 ELNGGFKIFMVA

-262 LDLAVAHAETR
+262 LDLAVKHAENR
-273 VQFGKPIGAQ
+273 VQFGKPIGTK

-296 VRAARFLVY
+296 IRAARFLVY
-305 SAAALKDAGVPYTK
+305 SAAALKDAGHPYTK

-344 ALGYDKSYPLERI
+344 GLGYDKSYPLERI

-378 SRNIMDLR
+378 SRNIMQL

>member
-1 MAMIDYSEYD
+1 MLDYIEYE
-11 DFRAEIRAKAEE
+11 DFRAEVRAKAEE
-23 ILGPHAAAIDA
+23 IIAPHAAAIDA
-34 DDHIPAEVME
+34 EDHIPEEVMG
-44 AVAQA
+44 AVSKT
-49 GWWGAAAPEAY
+49 GWFGATAAAEY

-69 YAIMVEETSRVSG
+69 YAIMVEEASRASG

-87 LAVQGSLI
+87 LAVQGSLM
-95 IYPMLKYGN
+95 IYPLEKYGT
-104 DEQVKEYMPR
+104 DKQIKEYMPQ
-114 FASGEVMGCFG
+114 FASGEVMGSFG
-125 LTEPGAGSDAG
+125 LTEPSAGSDAG

-166 VLCFATVR
+166 TVNFATVR
-174 TDPGKDK
+174 TDPDKAK

-186 SSILVPSDAPG
+186 SSIIVPSDAPG

-216 IFFEDCRVPQENLLG
+216 IFFEDCRVPKENLLG
-231 GLNEGFKLFMVA
+231 ELNEGFKLFMVA

-262 LDLAVAHAETR
+262 LELAVKHAETR
-273 VQFGKPIGAQ
+273 VQFGKPIGTK
-283 QAIQWKI
+283 QAIQFKI

-296 VRAARFLVY
+296 IRAARFLVY
-305 SAAALKDAGVPYTK
+305 SAGALKDAGRPYTK

-330 VGREAAYDAIQIHG
+330 VGREVAYDAIQIHG
-344 ALGYDKSYPLERI
+344 GLGYDKSYPVERI

-368 GTSEIQKIVI
+368 GTSEIQKVVI
-378 SRNIMDLR
+378 ARNILNIQ

>member
-1 MAMIDYSEYD
+1 MLDYIEYE
-11 DFRAEIRAKAEE
+11 DFRAEVRAKAGE
-23 ILGPHAAAIDA
+23 IVAPYAAAIDA
-34 DDHIPAEVME
+34 DDHIPDEVMKE
-44 AVAQA
+44 VGGA
-49 GWWGAAAPEAY
+49 GWFGATAPAEY

-69 YAIMVEETSRVSG
+69 YAIMVEEVSRASG
-82 SVGVM
+82 SAGVM

-95 IYPMLKYGN
+95 IYPFLKYGN
-104 DEQVKEYMPR
+104 EAQVKEYLPK
-114 FASGEVMGCFG
+114 FASGETVGAFG
-125 LTEPGAGSDAG
+125 LTEPAAGSDAG

-166 VLCFATVR
+166 VVCVATIR
-174 TDPGKDK
+174 TDPDRSK
-181 GVHGV
+181 GARGV
-186 SSILVPSDAPG
+186 SSIIVPADAPG

-216 IFFEDCRVPQENLLG
+216 IFFEDCRVPKENLLG

-262 LDLAVAHAETR
+262 LELAIKHAETR
-273 VQFGKPIGAQ
+273 VQFGKPIGTK

-305 SAAALKDAGVPYTK
+305 SAAALKDAGHPYTK

-344 ALGYDKSYPLERI
+344 GLGYDKSYPLERI

-368 GTSEIQKIVI
+368 GTSEIQKVVI
-378 SRNIMDLR
+378 SRDILQL
-386 KKKK
+386 KKK

>member
-1 MAMIDYSEYD
+1 MLDYIEYE
-11 DFRAEIRAKAEE
+11 DFRAEVRAKAEE
-23 ILGPHAAAIDA
+23 ILAPYAAAIDA
-34 DDHIPAEVME
+34 DDYIPKEVMAAVAKAGWFGATAPAE
-44 AVAQA
+44 
-49 GWWGAAAPEAY
+49 Y

-69 YAIMVEETSRVSG
+69 YAIMVEEASRASG
-82 SVGVM
+82 SVGVL

-95 IYPMLKYGN
+95 IYPLLKYGN
-104 DEQVKEYMPR
+104 DEQIKEYMPKL
-114 FASGEVMGCFG
+114 ASCEFLGSFG
-125 LTEPGAGSDAG
+125 LTEPSAGSDAA
-136 NTKTTAVLDGDEWVI
+136 NTKTTAVLEGDEWVI

-166 VLCFATVR
+166 VVNFATVR
-174 TDPGKDK
+174 TDPDK
-181 GVHGV
+181 SKRAHGV
-186 SSILVPSDAPG
+186 SSIIVPADTPG

-216 IFFEDCRVPQENLLG
+216 IFFEDCRVPKENLFG
-231 GLNEGFKLFMVA
+231 GLNEGFKVFMVA

-262 LDLAVAHAETR
+262 LELAIKHAETR
-273 VQFGKPIGAQ
+273 VQFGKPIGTK

-296 VRAARFLVY
+296 IRAARFLVY
-305 SAAALKDAGVPYTK
+305 SAGALKDADLPYTK

-330 VGREAAYDAIQIHG
+330 VGREVAYDAIQIHG

-368 GTSEIQKIVI
+368 GTSEIQKVVI
-378 SRNIMDLR
+378 GRNILQL
-386 KKKK
+386 KKK

>member
-1 MAMIDYSEYD
+1 MLDYIEYE
-11 DFRAEIRAKAEE
+11 DFRAELKAKVDE
-23 ILGPHAAAIDA
+23 IIAPHAAAIDA
-34 DDHIPAEVME
+34 DDHIPQEVMDG
-44 AVAQA
+44 VAKA
-49 GWWGAAAPEAY
+49 GWWGALAPAEY

-69 YAIMVEETSRVSG
+69 YAIMVEEASRASG

-95 IYPMLKYGN
+95 IYPLLKYGTE
-104 DEQVKEYMPR
+104 EQLKEYMPR
-114 FASGEVMGCFG
+114 FVSGEVMGSFG

-136 NTKTTAVLDGDEWVI
+136 NTKTAAVLEGDEWVI

-166 VLCFATVR
+166 AVNFATVR
-174 TDPGKDK
+174 TDPDKSK
-181 GVHGV
+181 GVRGV
-186 SSILVPSDAPG
+186 SSIIVSADAPG

-216 IFFEDCRVPQENLLG
+216 IFFENCRVPKENLLG
-231 GLNEGFKLFMVA
+231 ELNGGFKIFMVA

-252 AMALGLGQAA
+252 AMALGLGQGA
-262 LDLAVAHAETR
+262 LDLAVKHAENR
-273 VQFGKPIGAQ
+273 VQFGKPIGTK

-296 VRAARFLVY
+296 IRAARFLVY
-305 SAAALKDAGVPYTK
+305 SAAALKDAGHPYTK

-344 ALGYDKSYPLERI
+344 GLGYDKSYPLERI

-378 SRNIMDLR
+378 SRNILQL

>member
-1 MAMIDYSEYD
+1 MLDYIEYD
-11 DFRAEIRAKAEE
+11 DFRAELKAKADE
-23 ILGPHAAAIDA
+23 IIAPHAAAIDA
-34 DDHIPAEVME
+34 DDHIPSEVMD
-44 AVAQA
+44 AVAKA
-49 GWWGAAAPEAY
+49 GWWGALAPEEY
-60 GGLGWDTVR
+60 GGLGWDTLR
-69 YAIMVEETSRVSG
+69 YAMMVEEASRASG

-95 IYPMLKYGN
+95 TYPFLKYGS
-104 DEQVKEYMPR
+104 EQQIKTYMPK
-114 FASGEVMGCFG
+114 FASGEVMGSFG

-151 NGQKCFITNTKRDWP
+151 NGQKCFITSTKRDWRA
-166 VLCFATVR
+166 VNIATVR
-174 TDPGKDK
+174 TDPDKSK

-186 SSILVPSDAPG
+186 SSIIVPMDAPG

-216 IFFEDCRVPQENLLG
+216 IFFEGCRVPKENLLG
-231 GLNEGFKLFMVA
+231 ELNGGFKIFMVA

-252 AMALGLGQAA
+252 AMALGLGQGA
-262 LDLAVAHAETR
+262 LDLAVKHAETR
-273 VQFGKPIGAQ
+273 VQFGKPIGTK

-296 VRAARFLVY
+296 TRAARFLVY
-305 SAAALKDAGVPYTK
+305 SAAALKDAGHPYTK

-330 VGREAAYDAIQIHG
+330 VGREVAYDAIQIHG
-344 ALGYDKSYPLERI
+344 GLGYDKSYPLERI

-378 SRNIMDLR
+378 SRNILSL
-386 KKKK
+386 KKTK

>member
-1 MAMIDYSEYD
+1 MLDYIEYE
-11 DFRAEIRAKAEE
+11 DFRAELRARAEE

-34 DDHIPAEVME
+34 DDHIPSGVMDG
-44 AVAQA
+44 VAKA
-49 GWWGAAAPEAY
+49 GWWGALAPEEY

-69 YAIMVEETSRVSG
+69 YAIMVEEASRVSG
-82 SVGVM
+82 SLGVM

-95 IYPMLKYGN
+95 TYPLMKYGTAK
-104 DEQVKEYMPR
+104 QIKEYMPR
-114 FASGEVMGCFG
+114 FASGEVMGSFG
-125 LTEPGAGSDAG
+125 LTEPSAGSDAG

-166 VLCFATVR
+166 VINFATVR
-174 TDPGKDK
+174 TDPDKAK

-186 SSILVPSDAPG
+186 SSIIVPGDAPG
-197 FNYGRKENKMGLRG
+197 FNFGRKENKMGLRG

-231 GLNEGFKLFMVA
+231 ELNEGFKLFMVA

-262 LDLAVAHAETR
+262 LELAVKHAETR
-273 VQFGKPIGAQ
+273 VQFGKPIGAK
-283 QAIQWKI
+283 QAIQFKI

-296 VRAARFLVY
+296 IRAARFLVY
-305 SAAALKDAGVPYTK
+305 SAAALKDAGHPYSK

-330 VGREAAYDAIQIHG
+330 VGREVAYDAVQIHG
-344 ALGYDKSYPLERI
+344 ALGYDKSYPMERI

-378 SRNIMDLR
+378 SRNIIRL
-386 KKKK
+386 KKK